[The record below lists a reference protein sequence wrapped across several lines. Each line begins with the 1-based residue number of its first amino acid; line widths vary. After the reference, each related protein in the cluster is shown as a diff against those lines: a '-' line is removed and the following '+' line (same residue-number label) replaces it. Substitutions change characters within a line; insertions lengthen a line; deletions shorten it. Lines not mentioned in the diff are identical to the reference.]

1 MGGNAVVKIRPKTR
15 VSMHLT
21 GACPS
26 DSRTDVT
33 VRDLIVSV
41 DEPVERGGTNAGPS
55 PTETLL
61 SSLIA
66 CTNRIAR
73 KIAKAN
79 DVTVHHM
86 AVTCDAVFDRRGADL
101 QADLAVPFPSVKLAI
116 DMTASGDDAGIARI
130 QEDLPKYCPISRVMR
145 ESGTKIEEIWNVTRQ

>member
-1 MGGNAVVKIRPKTR
+1 MVKIRQKSL
-15 VSMHLT
+15 VNMHLE

-26 DSRTDVT
+26 DSRTDVS
-33 VRDLIVSV
+33 VRDLVVAV

-66 CTNRIAR
+66 CTNRISR

-79 DVTVHHM
+79 DVTIHDM

-101 QADLAVPFPSVKLAI
+101 QADLPVPFPTVKLTI
-116 DMTASGDDAGIARI
+116 NVTATGDDAGIAKI
-130 QEDLPKYCPISRVMR
+130 QEDLPKFCPISRVMR
-145 ESGTKIEEIWNVTRQ
+145 EAGTKIEEVWNVARR